1 MKNFEMYR
9 PNGQKVMVGTM
20 IMALRISS
28 EFKAATELR
37 VEKFA
42 DPEPIS
48 DEFYTSCDALF
59 ARWNHNHKTI
69 EQMKADPEFQ
79 EESRRSSYALNLLL
93 IAEMAGKCEETDPP
107 LTDQ

>member
-1 MKNFEMYR
+1 
-9 PNGQKVMVGTM
+9 M
-20 IMALRISS
+20 IMARRISG

-48 DEFYTSCDALF
+48 DEFYTSCDELF

-79 EESRRSSYALNLLL
+79 EESRRSSYALTLLQ
-93 IAEMAGKCEETDPP
+93 IAEMAGKCEEADPP